1 LAIFLFEQFLNYVQ
15 PRPKFLIS
23 FFPQKKFC
31 IILKNGFGYIFGHVL
46 KHSSGHPGRRPP
58 HPPPTPDTSCELLT
72 LSRLES
78 MYYDHRVD
86 INMNEYSWQIF
97 SPRKK
102 EKCFHGFAGEKCA
115 QRDEKEK
122 GEKDFEEKKS
132 QFFFGE
138 KQ

>member
-1 LAIFLFEQFLNYVQ
+1 
-15 PRPKFLIS
+15 
-23 FFPQKKFC
+23 
-31 IILKNGFGYIFGHVL
+31 
-46 KHSSGHPGRRPP
+46 
-58 HPPPTPDTSCELLT
+58 
-72 LSRLES
+72 

-122 GEKDFEEKKS
+122 GEKDFEEKES
-132 QFFFGE
+132 QFFSGKNNSRQNLINLWGAVNFTLANM
-138 KQ
+138 